1 MTDLTPYYDYTNN
14 KVRMDNCPTADALI
28 ALNEAIRYNMKNLVA
43 GTSISDLADKQKTLE
58 KIVNEC
64 QYKRVKSIKDENAL
78 SDQMSVN
85 AQKRYERYIVGIL
98 LIVVILTGLI
108 AIMFQFTQV
117 KSMTAGITKAV
128 YDRTVSATSSLVPA
142 SSSLFSSVA
151 TKK

>member
-14 KVRMDNCPTADALI
+14 KVRMDNCPTANALI
-28 ALNEAIRYNMKNLVA
+28 ALNEAIRNNMKNPAA
-43 GTSISDLADKQKTLE
+43 GTDLADKQKTLE